1 MHSVQ
6 LTKGLFRN
14 FSAAFFVFFAAAA
27 GTRIIRTDF
36 LFGVSELFGFTPL
49 FCYLAAAFRRKHAV
63 PFAKIVQPIG
73 LCFMHVEVKLF
84 KVDIELDFR
93 ILFNFF
99 KGQLAAKACVDAVD
113 KADKDFGG
121 HSEKLRKLL
130 FAACILRFVCG
141 KNFFVCF
148 SLRLKIAVPKPA
160 KLRLACVSIYKLLP
174 L

>member
-63 PFAKIVQPIG
+63 PFAKIV
-73 LCFMHVEVKLF
+73 LCE
-84 KVDIELDFR
+84 
-93 ILFNFF
+93 
-99 KGQLAAKACVDAVD
+99 
-113 KADKDFGG
+113 GG
-121 HSEKLRKLL
+121 GWQGYL
-130 FAACILRFVCG
+130 
-141 KNFFVCF
+141 
-148 SLRLKIAVPKPA
+148 PA
-160 KLRLACVSIYKLLP
+160 QAGAGWQ
-174 L
+174 